1 MHRVPEHYV
10 ASTHAVKV
18 VGGGKSLSVL
28 ATPEAEI
35 GDGTYKLSEK
45 DLTTLNKVLKEDL
58 TAARG
63 V

>member
-1 MHRVPEHYV
+1 MKV
-10 ASTHAVKV
+10 A
-18 VGGGKSLSVL
+18 GGGKSLSVL